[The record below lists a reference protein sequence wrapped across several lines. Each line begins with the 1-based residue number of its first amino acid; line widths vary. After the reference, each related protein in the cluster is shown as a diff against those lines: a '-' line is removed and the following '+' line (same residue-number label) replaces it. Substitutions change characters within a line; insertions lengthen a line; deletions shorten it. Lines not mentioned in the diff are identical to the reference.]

1 MQRPSAHRGP
11 ITKTKELMESSAPL
25 GYVKD
30 TGTPKGRGVYAAR
43 AISAGEV
50 VEICPAIVLTAPWR
64 PLPIRLKHYA
74 FNWGNLVKG
83 PKAIALAMGYGG
95 MYNHANP
102 ANVRYEAITD
112 GNYMRFTAERDIAA
126 DEELTINYNSVDGG
140 VSSENNS
147 WFKANGIQP
156 FKG

>member
-1 MQRPSAHRGP
+1 MQ
-11 ITKTKELMESSAPL
+11 SSPAL

-30 TGTPKGRGVYAAR
+30 TGTPKGRGVFASR
-43 AISAGEV
+43 AIGAGEV
-50 VEICPAIVLTAPWR
+50 VEIAPTIVLTAPWR

-102 ANVRYEAITD
+102 ANVRYEGVVD
-112 GNYMRFTAERDIAA
+112 GNYMRFVAARDIGA
-126 DEELTINYNSVDGG
+126 DEELTINYNAPDGG
-140 VSSENNS
+140 ISSEKDS

-156 FKG
+156 LKG